1 MIDYATFCQLRSLLD
16 QKHMNQAQ
24 VASEL
29 KLDPKTVAH
38 WAPLT
43 RYQQRQNSKRS
54 SKLDSFKGQ
63 IVALLESHP
72 FSAQQILQKIKIQGY
87 GGGYSILKEFV
98 QQVRPVRKPAFLM
111 LEFGPGECA
120 QADWGTFGSIP
131 VGSTRRRLSFFVMV
145 LCYSRLMYVEF
156 TLGEAMDQFLGCHRR
171 ALEFFGGVPSKIMI
185 DNLKTGVL
193 EHPLGEAARFNPRYL
208 DFAAHYGF
216 APVACQV
223 KKANEKGRVEN
234 GVGYVKKN
242 FLEGLNPHAFEAVN
256 PAARQWLDTVA
267 NVRVHGETRVKPL
280 ERFASEKT
288 SLKPLP
294 PVGYDC
300 ALIRP
305 ISANSCCR
313 ITFQANRYT
322 VPYIYASKRLTLKV
336 YGDKLLLFHNE
347 KNIATHIR
355 SYDRRQDIK
364 NQDHIQE
371 LINQRDK
378 ARAQTSLQAFLCL
391 GPQAEIYAQTLRDKR
406 INASHHIQKIVA
418 LSQLYS
424 ADKVAQA
431 LSDAIKYDA
440 YGCEYITNILEQR
453 ERMLSPSSPLHLTHR
468 QDLLDLDLPPADL
481 TPYEPKPHNPAT

>member
-1 MIDYATFCQLRSLLD
+1 
-16 QKHMNQAQ
+16 
-24 VASEL
+24 
-29 KLDPKTVAH
+29 
-38 WAPLT
+38 
-43 RYQQRQNSKRS
+43 
-54 SKLDSFKGQ
+54 
-63 IVALLESHP
+63 
-72 FSAQQILQKIKIQGY
+72 
-87 GGGYSILKEFV
+87 
-98 QQVRPVRKPAFLM
+98 
-111 LEFGPGECA
+111 
-120 QADWGTFGSIP
+120 
-131 VGSTRRRLSFFVMV
+131 MV
-145 LCYSRLMYVEF
+145 LCYSRL
-156 TLGEAMDQFLGCHRR
+156 
-171 ALEFFGGVPSKIMI
+171 I
-185 DNLKTGVL
+185 
-193 EHPLGEAARFNPRYL
+193 
-208 DFAAHYGF
+208 
-216 APVACQV
+216 
-223 KKANEKGRVEN
+223 
-234 GVGYVKKN
+234 
-242 FLEGLNPHAFEAVN
+242 EAVY

-336 YGDKLLLFHNE
+336 YGDKLLLFHND
-347 KNIATHIR
+347 KNIATHTR
-355 SYDRRQDIK
+355 CYDRRQDIK

-378 ARAQTSLQAFLCL
+378 ARLQTSLQAFLRL

-406 INASHHIQKIVA
+406 INAQHHIQKIVA

-440 YGCEYITNILEQR
+440 YGCEYIANILEQR

-468 QDLLDLDLPPADL
+468 QDLLELDLPPADL

>member
-16 QKHMNQAQ
+16 EKRMNQAQ

-38 WAPLT
+38 WAPLI
-43 RYQQRQNSKRS
+43 RYQQRQSSKRS

-145 LCYSRLMYVEF
+145 LCYSRL
-156 TLGEAMDQFLGCHRR
+156 
-171 ALEFFGGVPSKIMI
+171 I
-185 DNLKTGVL
+185 
-193 EHPLGEAARFNPRYL
+193 
-208 DFAAHYGF
+208 
-216 APVACQV
+216 
-223 KKANEKGRVEN
+223 
-234 GVGYVKKN
+234 
-242 FLEGLNPHAFEAVN
+242 EAVN

-288 SLKPLP
+288 ALKPLP
-294 PVGYDC
+294 TVGYDC

-313 ITFQANRYT
+313 ITFQTNRYT

-378 ARAQTSLQAFLCL
+378 ARAQTSLQAFLSL
-391 GPQAEIYAQTLRDKR
+391 GPQAEIYAQKLRDKR

-481 TPYEPKPHNPAT
+481 TPYEPKPHTPAT